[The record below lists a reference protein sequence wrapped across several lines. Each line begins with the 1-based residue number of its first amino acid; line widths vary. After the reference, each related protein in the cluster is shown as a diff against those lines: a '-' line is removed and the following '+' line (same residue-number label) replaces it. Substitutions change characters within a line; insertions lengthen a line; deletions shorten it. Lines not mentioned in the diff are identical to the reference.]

1 MKALLVKNLTK
12 SFAVGRKSAI
22 SPAQP
27 PAVDNI
33 SFSLD
38 PGSLSCLIGPSGC
51 GKTSVLKMINR
62 LIKPTAGS
70 ISLNG
75 RESHELRP
83 FEWRRKMGYVTQRA
97 DLLPHLKAGENISL
111 LSRVLKRDKK
121 FIQKRTDDLLNL
133 TGLDPKKYK
142 SRYPSELSGGERQ
155 RAAIA
160 RALMEDPPL
169 LLMDE
174 PFSALDSISRVSL
187 RREFLDLS
195 RKMKKTIL
203 LVTHDLRE
211 AFEMG
216 AQVILM
222 RQGRII
228 QKGSESDFRSR
239 PAAPFVSEFLS
250 ND

>member
-1 MKALLVKNLTK
+1 MKALFVKNLTK
-12 SFAVGRKSAI
+12 SFA
-22 SPAQP
+22 PAADVRQP
-27 PAVDNI
+27 PAVDNV

-51 GKTSVLKMINR
+51 GKTSVLKMINGLIEPSSG
-62 LIKPTAGS
+62 LIK
-70 ISLNG
+70 LNG
-75 RESHELRP
+75 RESLELRP

-97 DLLPHLKAGENISL
+97 DLFPHLMAGENISL

-121 FIQKRTDDLLNL
+121 FIQQRTDYLLNL
-133 TGLDPKKYK
+133 TGLEPKKYR
-142 SRYPSELSGGERQ
+142 SRYPLELSGGERQ
-155 RAAIA
+155 RVAIA

-174 PFSALDSISRVSL
+174 PFSALDSISRISL
-187 RREFLDLS
+187 RGEFLDLS

-216 AQVILM
+216 DQLILM
-222 RQGRII
+222 RRGRLV
-228 QKGSESDFRSR
+228 QKGAESDFRNR
-239 PAAPFVSEFLS
+239 PSDPFVSEFLS
-250 ND
+250 NI